1 MGMNKIELAQEKTL
15 KKTRKIKIGN
25 KEKKTVLSVEWMDT
39 QAVVYIRERK
49 IKSRAW
55 RFARGRNAP
64 QHDIEIQKKSYED
77 QQVTTSRY
85 VSQRKGGWE
94 KRKILETRKNS
105 KILWNM
111 AKEITGTTK
120 KKDEQ
125 VYVYD
130 NNMIRK

>member
-25 KEKKTVLSVEWMDT
+25 KEKKTVLSAEWMDA

-49 IKSRAW
+49 IKSRVW
-55 RFARGRNAP
+55 RFARRRNSP
-64 QHDIEIQKKSYED
+64 QQDIIILKESYKD

-85 VSQRKGGWE
+85 VGQRKGGWE
-94 KRKILETRKNS
+94 KRKILEARKNS

-111 AKEITGTTK
+111 AKEIAGKTK